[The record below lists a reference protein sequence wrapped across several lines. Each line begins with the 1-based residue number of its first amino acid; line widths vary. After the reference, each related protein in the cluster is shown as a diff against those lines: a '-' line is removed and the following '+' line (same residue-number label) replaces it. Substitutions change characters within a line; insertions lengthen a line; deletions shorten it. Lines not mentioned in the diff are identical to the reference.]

1 MVKKLLINLAGRH
14 YPLVITYR
22 RNSVNVNVKVRDGI
36 IKVSAPYHYPVRKIE
51 KLVRDNETK
60 IIAAVDSQGETKK
73 RFESGKVITVVG
85 RNYVIEP
92 QNHIKR
98 PRVMAGRLIVDQ
110 NDVENQ
116 VYNFARKQLGAYIV
130 AKLNENRI
138 GIRKLTIRKYK
149 SKWGSCNVKYHD
161 LAFNVELAF
170 LSLNVI
176 DYVFY
181 HEISHI
187 KHPNHS
193 KEFWNEV
200 ASRMP
205 DYKIHKEKLKEV
217 RI

>member
-1 MVKKLLINLAGRH
+1 MTTLAGKQ
-14 YPLVITYR
+14 YLLVITYR
-22 RNSVNVNVKVRDGI
+22 RNSVNVNVKVRDGAI
-36 IKVSAPYHYPVRKIE
+36 RVSAPYNYPVRSIE
-51 KLVRDNETK
+51 KLVRDNEKK
-60 IIAAVDSQGETKK
+60 IIVAITNQSIVKK
-73 RFESGKVITVVG
+73 RFEPGKVITVLG
-85 RNYVIEP
+85 REYVLEF
-92 QNHIKR
+92 QNHIKS
-98 PRVMAGRLIVDQ
+98 PRVGSGRLVVDQ
-110 NDVENQ
+110 NDFENQ
-116 VYNFARKQLGAYIV
+116 IYSFARKQLGAYIV
-130 AKLNENRI
+130 AKLNENGI

-193 KEFWNEV
+193 KEFWSEV
-200 ASRMP
+200 AARMP
-205 DYKIHKEKLKEV
+205 DYRVHREKLKEV